1 MESLRVILW
10 GCALFAGGLG
20 VATAYWMFAMRSPYK
35 KCAECKGRIGNGSI
49 RREPWAGSSLASD
62 SCAKCG
68 GKRLKARW
76 STRLVTIQVAGVGG
90 VQGLPS
96 SASRSA

>member
-10 GCALFAGGLG
+10 QCFLFAGGLG

-35 KCAECKGRIGNGSI
+35 KCPECKGRIGKGSV
-49 RREPWAGSSLASD
+49 RRDPRAGLSLANDGCS
-62 SCAKCG
+62 KCG

-76 STRLVTIQVAGVGG
+76 STRF
-90 VQGLPS
+90 LPKEL
-96 SASRSA
+96 R